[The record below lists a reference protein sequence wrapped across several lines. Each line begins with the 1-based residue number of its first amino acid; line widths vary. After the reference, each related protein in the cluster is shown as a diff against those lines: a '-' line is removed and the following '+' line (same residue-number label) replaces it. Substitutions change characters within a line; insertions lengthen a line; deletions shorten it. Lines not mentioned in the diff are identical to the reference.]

1 MKKAAASRR
10 AKLPDVKTARLA
22 LIAGSACALAVLVHS
37 SAIDAAANNRL
48 PNGWQVTP
56 AGSTTPLGTLPL
68 HMVEDPRGH
77 WLAVTNG
84 GYGQNAI
91 FIVDEQTG
99 KVASTLTVKAA
110 FYGLAFGSSK
120 LFASTAF
127 GVESFTVS
135 ANGMLADAGPLL
147 APSADFGI
155 TGITAAGGRVYV
167 ADGAHDRVVAL
178 DESGKT
184 LWSTPSRGWPYAIV
198 SSKDG
203 NTLYVSDWTS
213 ASLTVL
219 DAKSGSL
226 RSTVAMGNHP
236 NAMIMSADGA
246 SLYVACANDD
256 AVKVIDTAS
265 NAVRA
270 TIPSGIF
277 PGSLPGAIP
286 DGLAITADGATLLV
300 ADAGENAVVAIDLS
314 AGSPLVFGAVPTG
327 WFPTDVIVSG
337 DGHKLFVLDG
347 KGVAGHANP
356 LFVHSSV
363 VTSASPGDYKYYVA
377 NTAGDIEM
385 LDMPDRPTLAAG
397 LNTVR
402 FNSAY
407 APREVAARI
416 PPEGL
421 HVIYIIKE
429 NRTYDEVLGDDPRG
443 NGDAHLTIFGR
454 RITPNIH
461 KLVDDFALL
470 DNFDTDAFVSAD
482 GHNWSTSAFANDYVD
497 KLWPATYSDR
507 RVDGGRRV
515 YDYEE
520 GGPAAPPGG
529 YLWDD
534 ARRNGVT
541 VRDYGEYVV
550 TDRRGVSKPSVASLS
565 GLVDPHYYGF
575 DLGYPDVD
583 RIAEWQR
590 EFSAYVA
597 HHDLPQL
604 EIVRLPNDHTA
615 AMRPGAR
622 SPYAMVADNDY
633 ALGRLV
639 ETVSKSP
646 YWKDTVIFSVE
657 DDAQA
662 GPDHVSDHRAEVLVI
677 GARVKRGFV
686 DHTHYT
692 TASVLRTIEEILGL
706 PPMTQYD
713 AGATTMFRL
722 QAESPDTRPWTA
734 QRPNVNLNDVNA
746 PSADGKT
753 SQAMDLGR
761 ADAVDPAAFTTM
773 LYRYAKSH
781 PVP

>member
-1 MKKAAASRR
+1 
-10 AKLPDVKTARLA
+10 
-22 LIAGSACALAVLVHS
+22 
-37 SAIDAAANNRL
+37 
-48 PNGWQVTP
+48 
-56 AGSTTPLGTLPL
+56 
-68 HMVEDPRGH
+68 MVEDPHGR
-77 WLAVTNG
+77 WLAVSNG
-84 GYGQNAI
+84 GYGQNAL
-91 FIVDEQTG
+91 FIIDERTG
-99 KVASTLTVKAA
+99 KVASSLTLKAA

-120 LFASTAF
+120 LYASTAF
-127 GVESFTVS
+127 GVEGFTVS
-135 ANGMLADAGPLL
+135 TDGAVADAGPLL
-147 APSADFGI
+147 AASPDFGI
-155 TGITAAGGRVYV
+155 TGITAANGNVYV
-167 ADGAHDRVVAL
+167 ADGAHNRVVAL
-178 DESGKT
+178 NEGGAT
-184 LWSTPSRGWPYAIV
+184 LWSARLRGWPYAIV
-198 SSKDG
+198 TSKDG
-203 NTLYVSDWTS
+203 KTLYVSDWTD
-213 ASLTVL
+213 AAVVVL
-219 DAKSGSL
+219 DASSGAIK
-226 RSTVAMGNHP
+226 TTIAAGNHP
-236 NAMIMSADGA
+236 NAMVLSSNG
-246 SLYVACANDD
+246 SNLYVACANDD
-256 AVKVIDTAS
+256 TVKVIDAPS
-265 NAVRA
+265 NTVRA
-270 TIPSGIF
+270 TINTGIF
-277 PGSLPGAIP
+277 TSALPGAIP
-286 DGLAITADGATLLV
+286 NGLAITADGTILLV
-300 ADAGENAVVAIDLS
+300 ADAGENSVVAIDLS
-314 AGSPLVFGAVPTG
+314 SNPPAVFGAIPTG
-327 WFPTDVIVSG
+327 WWPTDVIASG
-337 DGHKLFVLDG
+337 DGRKLFILDG

-356 LFVHSSV
+356 TFIHSSTA
-363 VTSASPGDYKYYVA
+363 TSASPGDYKYYVA

-385 LDMPDRPTLAAG
+385 LDLPDRSTLAAG
-397 LNTVR
+397 LNAVR

-407 APREVAARI
+407 SPREVASRI

-443 NGDAHLTIFGR
+443 NGDAHLAIFGR

-461 KLVDDFALL
+461 KLADDFALL

-482 GHNWSTSAFANDYVD
+482 GHNWSTAAFANDYVD

-507 RVDGGRRV
+507 RVDGGKRV

-541 VRDYGEYVV
+541 VRDYGEYVI
-550 TDRRGVSKPSVASLS
+550 TGRRGISKPSVASLD
-565 GLVDPHYYGF
+565 GLVDPHYPGF
-575 DLGYPDVD
+575 DLGYPDID
-583 RIAEWQR
+583 RIADWQR
-590 EFSAYVA
+590 EFAAYVA
-597 HHDLPQL
+597 RHDLPQL
-604 EIVRLPNDHTA
+604 EILRLPNDHTA

-646 YWKDTVIFSVE
+646 YWKDTLIFSVE

-677 GARVKRGFV
+677 GARIKRGVV

-722 QAESPDTRPWTA
+722 QAETPDTRPWTA
-734 QRPNVNLNDVNA
+734 ERSNVNLNDVNP

-753 SQAMDLGR
+753 SQAMDLSR
-761 ADAVDPAAFTTM
+761 ADAADSAQFNAM

-781 PVP
+781 PAP

>member
-1 MKKAAASRR
+1 MHAKLSRVKSIRAVVIVATACVAAIVAYSSVTIKAANSY
-10 AKLPDVKTARLA
+10 
-22 LIAGSACALAVLVHS
+22 
-37 SAIDAAANNRL
+37 RL

-56 AGSTTPLGTLPL
+56 SGSTAPLGTLPL
-68 HMVEDPRGH
+68 HMVEDPRGPFI
-77 WLAVTNG
+77 AVTNG

-91 FIVDEQTG
+91 FIVDERTG
-99 KVASTLTVKAA
+99 KVVSSVTVKAA

-120 LFASTAF
+120 LYASTAF
-127 GVESFTVS
+127 GVQSFTVS
-135 ANGMLADAGPLL
+135 PDGTLADAGPLL
-147 APSADFGI
+147 APSADFGV
-155 TGITAAGGRVYV
+155 TGITAANGHVYV
-167 ADGAHDRVVAL
+167 ADAGHHRLVAL
-178 DESGKT
+178 DESGTT
-184 LWSTPSRGWPYAIV
+184 LWNARLQGWPYATV
-198 SSKDG
+198 VSKDG
-203 NTLYVSDWTS
+203 ATLYVSDWTD
-213 ASLTVL
+213 ATIAVL
-219 DAKSGSL
+219 DARSGAL
-226 RSTVAMGNHP
+226 KATIAAGNHP
-236 NAMIMSADGA
+236 NAMVLSPNGA

-256 AVKVIDTAS
+256 TVKVIDTAS
-265 NAVRA
+265 NTVRA
-270 TIPSGIF
+270 TISTAIF
-277 PGSLPGAIP
+277 PTALPGAIP
-286 DGLAITADGATLLV
+286 DGLAMAADGSVLLV

-314 AGSPLVFGAVPTG
+314 ANPPAVFGAVPTG
-327 WFPTDVIVSG
+327 WYPTDVVLSS
-337 DGHKLFVLDG
+337 DGRKLFILDG
-347 KGVAGHANP
+347 KGIAGHANP
-356 LFVHSSV
+356 TFIHSSIAV
-363 VTSASPGDYKYYVA
+363 SVSPGDYKYYVA

-385 LDMPDRPTLAAG
+385 VDRPDLPTLAAG
-397 LNTVR
+397 LNAVR

-407 APREVAARI
+407 APRQVNAPI

-482 GHNWSTSAFANDYVD
+482 GHNWSMAAFANDYVD

-507 RVDGGRRV
+507 RVDGGQRV

-534 ARRNGVT
+534 ARRHGVS

-550 TDRRGVSKPSVASLS
+550 TDKRGVSAPSVASLS
-565 GLVDPHYYGF
+565 GLVDPRYRGF
-575 DLGYPDVD
+575 DLSYPDVD
-583 RIAEWQR
+583 RIAEWDR
-590 EFSAYVA
+590 EFAGYVQ

-639 ETVSKSP
+639 EAVSKSP

-677 GARVKRGFV
+677 GARVKHGVV

-722 QAESPDTRPWTA
+722 QADVPDTRPYTA
-734 QRPNVNLNDVNA
+734 ERPGVNLNDVNA

-753 SQAMDLGR
+753 SQAMDLSR
-761 ADAVDPAAFTTM
+761 ADAVDPATFNAM
-773 LYRYAKSH
+773 LYRFARAH
-781 PVP
+781 PTQ